1 MALQPDDMI
10 SLLLNACPTAKP
22 AWIEHLADWP
32 DETPGQFLNMAV
44 FARHIVQ
51 CDTDSQSTEFPA
63 FFELVERFIADGT
76 DEVRGL
82 AVVGLLEDLQTIASH
97 FPQGTTRLE
106 PLLGPLSRKAW
117 NELIGLWD
125 GKSSLMDVIRTQKS
139 DA

>member
-1 MALQPDDMI
+1 MALQPDEMI
-10 SLLLNACPTAKP
+10 DLLLNACPTARA

-32 DETPGQFLNMAV
+32 NETPGHFLSMAV

-51 CDTDSQSTEFPA
+51 CDTCSQGTEFPA
-63 FFELVERFIADGT
+63 FFALVERFIAGGT

-82 AVVGLLEDLQTIASH
+82 AIVGLLEDIQTIASH

-106 PLLGPLSRKAW
+106 PLLGPLSRQAW
-117 NELIGLWD
+117 NELLGLWE
-125 GKSSLMDVIRTQKS
+125 GKSSLMDVIRFQRS